1 MQPWGFSVL
10 LMNKSMDFAPR
21 CVTQE
26 GGECEACEIRE
37 LGALPMNEKTT
48 LAIVAAAVLDIF
60 LSSKC
65 TKCHS
70 IKAAGIERQKSE
82 DEDMADPDKKQPPD
96 LSDVGTRRDSEWLH
110 GWLTKEI
117 TNDDGKK
124 HKMRFRGEEEEL
136 DALVEFLL
144 SQKAAK

>member
-1 MQPWGFSVL
+1 
-10 LMNKSMDFAPR
+10 
-21 CVTQE
+21 
-26 GGECEACEIRE
+26 
-37 LGALPMNEKTT
+37 MNEKTT
-48 LAIVAAAVLDIF
+48 LAIVAAAVLAFAAIPAAAGAADSGKDIF